1 MVIRTI
7 LLWLAVL
14 SLAAS
19 AHAAHYGP
27 YPEETYQTC
36 GASNAPVAAL
46 LIHGG
51 AWTQGNSDASQVQ
64 ALCQYLGANGIYVL
78 ALDYRLTPAAPW
90 PSQLQDAQLGLR
102 YLRLSSIAKRVGV
115 IGTSAGGHIALSMG
129 EAAGTIRF
137 ANTDPVGEA
146 LMLPGVSDRPDF
158 IVDVSGPT
166 DLTDAK
172 LLPRGVALLVKGI
185 AMAPGAAR
193 AFASPI
199 AHLTSTIPPILIS
212 HGLQDRTVPV
222 GQSDEFVNA
231 ARQAG
236 IPVKSVDSGAG
247 NAVAAASGIT
257 YDRHAGGHVFSITPT
272 ARSRLFQLIVSF
284 SKGRP

>member
-1 MVIRTI
+1 MLRR
-7 LLWLAVL
+7 LAVWSLASL
-14 SLAAS
+14 SLASGAN
-19 AHAAHYGP
+19 AAHYGP
-27 YPEETYQTC
+27 YPEEAYQTC
-36 GASNAPVAAL
+36 GASNAPVAAV

-51 AWTQGNSDASQVQ
+51 AWTAGDSSASQVQ

-78 ALDYRLTPAAPW
+78 ALDYRLSPASRW

-137 ANTDPVGEA
+137 ADTDPLGEA

-172 LLPRGVALLVKGI
+172 LLPRGVAMLVKGI

-212 HGLQDRTVPV
+212 HGVQDRTVPV

-236 IPVKSVDSGAG
+236 IPVTSVDTGSG

-257 YDRHAGGHVFSITPT
+257 YDRHAGGHVFTVAPT
-272 ARSRLFQLIVSF
+272 VRSRLFRLIVSF
-284 SKGRP
+284 AKGTP